1 MSLNVFIQLNIGTA
15 YEKYITDDIYPD
27 EPPIEDSPT
36 DISRDD
42 LDDRFT
48 DIDDGNLAYNL
59 LGVNVRIYKLSLS
72 MKLESLFHRLAYN
85 IKHFTRQIQYSERTA
100 KKMIRSHW
108 IYLEVS
114 KDQYQLS

>member
-1 MSLNVFIQLNIGTA
+1 MYQCYKSICQDMSLNVFIQLHLGTA

-48 DIDDGNLAYNL
+48 DIDDGNLAHSL
-59 LGVNVRIYKLSLS
+59 LDVNVHIYKLSLS
-72 MKLESLFHRLAYN
+72 MKFKTLFP
-85 IKHFTRQIQYSERTA
+85 
-100 KKMIRSHW
+100 
-108 IYLEVS
+108 
-114 KDQYQLS
+114 

>member
-1 MSLNVFIQLNIGTA
+1 MYQCYKSICQDMSLNVFIQFHPGTA

-48 DIDDGNLAYNL
+48 DIDDGNLAHSL
-59 LGVNVRIYKLSLS
+59 LVVNVRIYKLSLS
-72 MKLESLFHRLAYN
+72 MKLESLLP
-85 IKHFTRQIQYSERTA
+85 
-100 KKMIRSHW
+100 
-108 IYLEVS
+108 
-114 KDQYQLS
+114 